1 MSKSKGKPTQ
11 LTAGTRNQKEIKDY
25 IKKLDEFDQDLIKL
39 ISRTKKPDKLTP
51 LLNLKE
57 KFIEEGNNMNVLVE
71 HIRIV
76 EKFQADNAKK
86 FNKDQLKNVN
96 GYMSVL
102 NRIANGRTFDPT
114 YSEEGKVVKTYG
126 KFLKKGEIDQLTKFT
141 PAETAKEEE
150 TEGPKPP
157 QEVIKP
163 RPQLG
168 RPQTLL
174 DAFNAIKDNRPGS
187 YADFNELLNKSTTKD
202 IRKNFIRGATDIKF
216 KGYSKLKIKDLRELV
231 DKTIKDYAVN
241 EKLDNVVSEIE
252 APKLQAEK
260 EKVQKMTEEEA
271 GLMFG
276 GKKGEKFDREKY
288 IKEKYEFPADKRL
301 TDFFLRYDK
310 RGDAV
315 NYKPVWKVPSQ
326 WSKKTIRNYL
336 DDLFTSKV
344 YSTRINNEI
353 NNRIKDK
360 SFTEK
365 DKFTRTKIINDSI
378 KNDIKPSDLEDVLK
392 NTEFQGFIKNI
403 FSLIN
408 PDETVSDIDSVQ
420 NYYNMVESIRD
431 LDRDVDKDKLNNI
444 ANTLLKYER
453 NVATPEQEALSKLVS
468 QRINTPADIRVLPEG
483 VKTKPVSEEEML
495 TDLDKYNKLAE
506 ELASESAK
514 PEDEQDPDKIKQLK
528 EDMKQFQEGAKKE
541 KAKKAANQSR
551 QSTATRRK
559 GFLRPHFKNPTDK
572 AVANALNQTAEEQIQ
587 DIQNWYIFDL
597 PSDQTGQGSKH
608 ENPLVKQNEERY
620 RRNVDADSIFTL
632 QNSFLV
638 TEGIEEIKDF
648 YTQHPDLNKEAVA
661 RGFQEHYYEQNEAQF
676 LAKFNDGSNSLFS
689 QDQTKDE
696 TSDFQNIYQIPSR
709 SYFDKPPKFENTVN
723 KGMTETDKEW
733 LDNMNLFYK
742 GAEVN

>member
-25 IKKLDEFDQDLIKL
+25 IKKLDEFDQNLIKL

-57 KFIEEGNNMNVLVE
+57 KFIEEGNNMNVLVK
-71 HIRIV
+71 HIEVV
-76 EKFQADNAKK
+76 EKFQTDNAKK
-86 FNKDQLKNVN
+86 FNKNQITNVN
-96 GYMSVL
+96 GYISVL
-102 NRIANGRTFDPT
+102 KRIANGRTFDAT

-126 KFLKKGEIDQLTKFT
+126 KFLNKDQIEQLTKFK

-157 QEVIKP
+157 QEVIQP
-163 RPQLG
+163 RRQLG

-174 DAFNAIKDNRPGS
+174 EAFQAIKDNRPGS
-187 YADFNELLNKSTTKD
+187 YADFNELLSESSAEA
-202 IRKNFIRGATDIKF
+202 IRKNFIRGAKDIKF
-216 KGYSKLKIKDLRELV
+216 KGYSKLKAKDLRELV

-260 EKVQKMTEEEA
+260 EQVQKMTEEEA

-276 GKKGEKFDREKY
+276 GKKGEKFDKEKY

-301 TDFFLRYDK
+301 TDFLLRYDK
-310 RGDAV
+310 RDDAV
-315 NYKPVWKVPSQ
+315 NYKPVRKVPPQ
-326 WSKKTIRNYL
+326 WSKKTIRNYI

-344 YSTRINNEI
+344 YSTRISNEI

-360 SFTEK
+360 SFTER

-392 NTEFQGFIKNI
+392 DAEFQGFIKNI

-408 PDETVSDIDSVQ
+408 PDETVTDIDTVQ
-420 NYYNMVESIRD
+420 KYHNMVESIRD

-483 VKTKPVSEEEML
+483 VKTKPVLEEEIL

-528 EDMKQFQEGAKKE
+528 DDMKKYQEGAKKE

-551 QSTATRRK
+551 QATATRRK

-572 AVANALNQTAEEQIQ
+572 AVANALNQTAEEQIR

-597 PSDQTGQGSKH
+597 PSDQTGQGSKL

-648 YTQHPDLNKEAVA
+648 YTQHSYLNKEAVA
-661 RGFQEHYYEQNEAQF
+661 RGFQEHYYEQTEAEF
-676 LAKFNDGSNSLFS
+676 LAKFNDNTNGLFS
-689 QDQTKDE
+689 QDQTKYE

-742 GAEVN
+742 GAKVN